1 MTKKLPPPAVM
12 LNLTVG
18 HWIARL
24 TYVAADLRLADLLKD
39 GPRTAEQLAAAAGVQ
54 APALYRVLRA
64 LASVGVFAETKGG
77 RFKLTPLAA
86 TLQTG
91 VPASLRG
98 WALMINEKYAWDAWE
113 ELLHGVK
120 SGEIPFLKAHGV

>member
-1 MTKKLPPPAVM
+1 MAKKLPAPDVM
-12 LNLTVG
+12 RNLTIG
-18 HWIARL
+18 HWVARL
-24 TYVAADLRLADLLKD
+24 IHVAAKLKLADLLKD
-39 GPRTAEQLAAAAGVQ
+39 GPRTAAHLATASGVH

-91 VPASLRG
+91 VPASMRG
-98 WALMINEKYAWDAWE
+98 WALMINEK
-113 ELLHGVK
+113 
-120 SGEIPFLKAHGV
+120 